1 MIACEGDMAPIDQKL
16 ELLKH
21 VPLLHGLSRKDLEEV
36 GMLAEEVDVPDGY
49 VLCRE
54 GAPGTEFFMIV
65 TGQVRID
72 KGGQTIRTL
81 DAGDFLGEIALIDEG
96 PRSATATTV
105 GPTTVLV
112 LTRPGFRELM
122 EKHEG
127 IEHSVL
133 RALATRIR
141 NLDPAASH

>member
-1 MIACEGDMAPIDQKL
+1 MAQIDQKL

-36 GMLAEEVDVPDGY
+36 GQLAEEVDVPDGH

-54 GAPGTEFFMIV
+54 GTFGTEFFMIV
-65 TGQVRID
+65 SGQVRID
-72 KGGQTIRTL
+72 RGGQTIRIL

-96 PRSATATTV
+96 PRSATATAV

-112 LTRPGFRELM
+112 LTRPGFRALM
-122 EKHEG
+122 DKHEA
-127 IEHSVL
+127 IEHCVL

-141 NLDPAASH
+141 NLDTAAAH

>member
-1 MIACEGDMAPIDQKL
+1 MAQIDQKL

-54 GAPGTEFFMIV
+54 GAPGSEFFMIV
-65 TGQVRID
+65 SGQVRID
-72 KGGQTIRTL
+72 QGGRTIRVM
-81 DAGDFLGEIALIDEG
+81 DPGEFLGEIALVDEG

-122 EKHEG
+122 GKHES

-133 RALATRIR
+133 RALASRIR
-141 NLDPAASH
+141 NLDTAAAH

>member
-1 MIACEGDMAPIDQKL
+1 MAHIDQKL

-65 TGQVRID
+65 SGQVRID
-72 KGGQTIRTL
+72 RGGQTVRTL

-96 PRSATATTV
+96 PRTATATTI

-122 EKHEG
+122 EKHEA